1 MFLLDSNAIIYY
13 LNRQLPAEGK
23 AFIDQLTVEG
33 ASYSVMTRL
42 EVLGSRMPADQRH
55 RAESMLSL
63 FTELAVDDAIV
74 DLAISLRSSVRIKSI
89 DALIAATARQHN
101 LTLITRNFKDFE
113 AIAGLSLIN
122 PFQPP
127 AQS

>member
-1 MFLLDSNAIIYY
+1 
-13 LNRQLPAEGK
+13 
-23 AFIDQLTVEG
+23 
-33 ASYSVMTRL
+33 
-42 EVLGSRMPADQRH
+42 
-55 RAESMLSL
+55 
-63 FTELAVDDAIV
+63 
-74 DLAISLRSSVRIKSI
+74 
-89 DALIAATARQHN
+89 LIAATARQHN

>member
-1 MFLLDSNAIIYY
+1 TEA
-13 LNRQLPAEGK
+13 
-23 AFIDQLTVEG
+23 
-33 ASYSVMTRL
+33 
-42 EVLGSRMPADQRH
+42 
-55 RAESMLSL
+55 MLAL
-63 FTELAVDDAIV
+63 FTEHAVDDAIV
-74 DLAISLRSSVRIKSI
+74 DLAIGLRSTIRIKSI
-89 DALIAATARQHN
+89 DALIAATARHHN

>member
-23 AFIDQLTVEG
+23 AFIDQLTAEG

-42 EVLGSRMPADQRH
+42 EVLGARMSPEQR
-55 RAESMLSL
+55 RQAEAMLAL
-63 FTELAVDDAIV
+63 FTEHAVDDAIV
-74 DLAISLRSSVRIKSI
+74 DLAIALRSTIRIKSI
-89 DALIAATARQHN
+89 DALIAATARHHN
-101 LTLITRNFKDFE
+101 LALITRNSKDFE